1 MILNTTHYPIL
12 RQIFWSCTE
21 RPATSIV
28 YRVWALFHVLVG
40 YPLIIIP
47 AFDDILIQNQVIV
60 GYSALT
66 DLVEALWLALHA
78 ALFISILL
86 LLWGTAKP
94 NIERWRSRLP
104 NIMAVT
110 LFCDLVT
117 TLLFATLVGFLNTAP
132 HFVIFFGLTVARI
145 FFAFRVAFIGL
156 LGAVMTLFLLTTLF
170 LMRPEFAGVVPNLN
184 GYPGG
189 PRDAV
194 LHTGSLLIILIVA
207 LFCGVNFI
215 VNQRNILHLYLTEQ
229 VLNRYLPQKLVS
241 QAELGELSFDHEPER
256 KVLTIMFADLV
267 GFTAL
272 SEKLGSDGVGK
283 IINRYLGELSEIA
296 HYHGGTIDKFVGD
309 CIMVF
314 FGAPD
319 SMTPEAQAYRCVE
332 MARQIHERID
342 EIDWGHPLKVRV
354 GIATG
359 EVVVGHFG
367 SKMRSDYTVIGPSV
381 NLAARL
387 ESQCRPGAILLS
399 KATAELIGESLTLN
413 EVGPLSLKGVGDDIY
428 AFEFEP

>member
-1 MILNTTHYPIL
+1 MIAEAGHYPL
-12 RQIFWSCTE
+12 WRQLALGCAD
-21 RPATSIV
+21 RPAPTIA
-28 YRVWALFHVLVG
+28 YKIWGLGHIFMA
-40 YPLIIIP
+40 YPLIVAP
-47 AFDDILIQNQVIV
+47 AFYNIWLQDEVVVGHSEFTDVIKTIW
-60 GYSALT
+60 G
-66 DLVEALWLALHA
+66 ALH
-78 ALFISILL
+78 ILL
-86 LLWGTAKP
+86 LLSVASLVWGTRSSQIGA
-94 NIERWRSRLP
+94 WRSRLP
-104 NIMAVT
+104 VAMAVAIA
-110 LFCDLVT
+110 CDLVT
-117 TLLFATLVGFLNTAP
+117 TLLYATLHGFITASP
-132 HFVIFFGLTVARI
+132 HLILFMVITIARI
-145 FFAFRVAFIGL
+145 FYPFRVAAVGLISVSVAIAILAVIFWFRPELAGVIPALGVHEGDPRNLIVLNGL
-156 LGAVMTLFLLTTLF
+156 L
-170 LMRPEFAGVVPNLN
+170 
-184 GYPGG
+184 
-189 PRDAV
+189 
-194 LHTGSLLIILIVA
+194 LIVLNIS

-215 VNQRNILHLYLTEQ
+215 VNQRNILHSYLTEQ
-229 VLNRYLPQKLVS
+229 VLNRYLPQKLVD
-241 QAELGELSFDHEPER
+241 QAEIGELSFDHEPER

-314 FGAPD
+314 FGAPN

-413 EVGPLSLKGVGDDIY
+413 EVGPLSLKGVGDGIY